1 MSIKSEAPKGATHIY
16 QDHSFNTNYC
26 FYCEE
31 LEEWLAHD
39 KFDESWKTKDLSSFL
54 IEEI

>member
-31 LEEWLAHD
+31 LEEWLAYD
-39 KFDESWKTKDLSSFL
+39 KFDESWKTKDISSFL
-54 IEEI
+54 VEKI